1 MKKEETRMKILEKI
15 KHKDR
20 AKEALVKASNLAS
33 AAKSRLEA
41 RLLKEKQV
49 PILRKVF
56 RILDENSGS

>member
-1 MKKEETRMKILEKI
+1 MMKKEETRMKILEKI

-41 RLLKEKQV
+41 RLLKEK
-49 PILRKVF
+49 
-56 RILDENSGS
+56 